1 MSNNLRN
8 LPMLFIVSLSAF
20 CGFEP
25 ERHVKPREHSR
36 AWQATRND
44 IAQTAQIVVSGDDK
58 NARCNCL
65 ALPTDDLRRLLSLRT
80 PSSPNSGELGDRG
93 NDGLPFAAIAQNSSS
108 RLSRRLIVFFL

>member
-1 MSNNLRN
+1 MHTGHDRRLRLRRCAATAWACSLLNGTALLPLCYGNQTKTQNHCEKYAPLHMLSLMSNNLRN

-36 AWQATRND
+36 AGQATRND

-58 NARCNCL
+58 NAR
-65 ALPTDDLRRLLSLRT
+65 
-80 PSSPNSGELGDRG
+80 
-93 NDGLPFAAIAQNSSS
+93 
-108 RLSRRLIVFFL
+108 

>member
-36 AWQATRND
+36 AGQATRND
-44 IAQTAQIVVSGDDK
+44 IAQTAQIVVSGADK
-58 NARCNCL
+58 NARL